1 MGKTQT
7 RPRMSMKD
15 FWRELAQLIDLQN
28 WAVEL
33 NHGAINL
40 IPPEELCLGYPLDP
54 VQAIAHAKYPELV
67 LRSLGED
74 CRLIGLPLKAG
85 ERITKSPAR
94 NSTPQSK
101 TKKRKFIKNLCLK
114 KKKKNPPPPHRHN
127 WGVGGGFLC
136 KNF

>member
-85 ERITKSPAR
+85 ERITNSAAR
-94 NSTPQSK
+94 NSTSQSRTRRK
-101 TKKRKFIKNLCLK
+101 LLKVLDLREPKR
-114 KKKKNPPPPHRHN
+114 
-127 WGVGGGFLC
+127 
-136 KNF
+136 